1 MLSYKS
7 VLLERINHAISKKW
21 SQKAGILFNLNP
33 GIEKDG
39 IHPELLNPNQF
50 AHSKHAASIERLE
63 KRAQVLEQQCDQLLY
78 FINFMVENLPELVL
92 KTLSTELETR
102 NGHSTEE
109 ERSELSRDTL
119 ASLCCE
125 GKTGPCP
132 TRREKD
138 VLELLVKG
146 FCAKEIANRLYISE
160 TTVVTH
166 KKNLKEKF
174 NARNTAELISK
185 AQPHITN
192 VKM

>member
-7 VLLERINHAISKKW
+7 VLLERINIAISKKW
-21 SQKAGILFNLNP
+21 SQKTETFFNLTP
-33 GIEKDG
+33 GIEKTNTRDEQ
-39 IHPELLNPNQF
+39 INSTHF
-50 AHSKHAASIERLE
+50 ANSKNAASIDRLE

-78 FINFMVENLPELVL
+78 FINFLVENLPELVL
-92 KTLSTELETR
+92 KTLNTELQTR
-102 NGHSTEE
+102 SGLCFDEDKIELTEA
-109 ERSELSRDTL
+109 SLD
-119 ASLCCE
+119 SLCCG
-125 GKTGPCP
+125 GKQAPCP

-146 FCAKEIANRLYISE
+146 FCAKEIANSLFISE

-185 AQPHITN
+185 AQSHLN
-192 VKM
+192 QK